1 MSYQKV
7 KTIYNATIIF
17 IMGAIFAGVYM
28 YAAAEK
34 VHDRQK
40 CPVCI
45 EEKGHD
51 TCDEPCQDCVPR
63 VPLSDI

>member
-1 MSYQKV
+1 MNQKV
-7 KTIYNATIIF
+7 KTIYNAVVLF

-28 YAAAEK
+28 YAVAEK
-34 VHDRQK
+34 VHKEEQ

-51 TCDEPCQDCVPR
+51 TCDEPCPDCVPKA
-63 VPLSDI
+63 PLSEI

>member
-1 MSYQKV
+1 MSNQKV
-7 KTIYNATIIF
+7 KLYNAAILF

-34 VHDRQK
+34 VHKEEQ

-51 TCDEPCQDCVPR
+51 TCDEPCDDCVPR
-63 VPLSDI
+63 APLSEI

>member
-1 MSYQKV
+1 MNNQKV
-7 KTIYNATIIF
+7 KLYNAAILV
-17 IMGAIFAGVYM
+17 IMAAIFAGVYM
-28 YAAAEK
+28 YARAEK
-34 VHDRQK
+34 VHKEEQ

-51 TCDEPCQDCVPR
+51 TCDEPCEDCVPR